1 MSRLKSIGKILGWVA
16 LTITVWAAFDIWIHD
31 YGIMPYYKYGIIESA
46 RDAYLY
52 GFWSF
57 AVLNIVVIAILAKAW
72 RYLISL
78 MLLMVSGAEDVMYY
92 VLLPILNPARGA
104 QLSGF
109 MPDKLPWLNDNLW
122 LKFFSGGEVVTK
134 QGIGLALLISLVM
147 LVILLTLSYQ
157 IKLNFKEHKVK

>member
-1 MSRLKSIGKILGWVA
+1 MPRLKSIGKVLFLVA

-57 AVLNIVVIAILAKAW
+57 AVLNILVITIFTKAW

-92 VLLPILNPARGA
+92 VLLPILNPIRAARLGEFMPN
-104 QLSGF
+104 QLS
-109 MPDKLPWLNDNLW
+109 WLNDNLW
-122 LKFFSGGEVVTK
+122 LRLFSGGEVVTK
-134 QGIGLALLISLVM
+134 RGIGLALLISSVM
-147 LVILLTLSYQ
+147 VAVLLTLSYQ
-157 IKLNFKEHKVK
+157 SKLNFKK

>member
-1 MSRLKSIGKILGWVA
+1 MSRLKSIGKILSWVA

-57 AVLNIVVIAILAKAW
+57 AVLNIVVITIITKAW
-72 RYLISL
+72 RYLASL

-92 VLLPILNPARGA
+92 VLLPILNPVRAVRLGE
-104 QLSGF
+104 F

-122 LKFFSGGEVVTK
+122 LKLLSGGDIVTK
-134 QGIGLALLISLVM
+134 QGIGLALLAGLMMTV
-147 LVILLTLSYQ
+147 VLLALSYQ
-157 IKLNFKEHKVK
+157 NKLDLKDKEVK